1 MPTYEYA
8 CSSCEHQFEAVQS
21 IKDEP
26 LTNCPQCHTDFL
38 SRLIS
43 KTSFVLKGGGW
54 AADNYGTPSK

>member
-1 MPTYEYA
+1 MPTYEYV
-8 CSSCEHQFEAVQS
+8 CRSCEHQFEAVQS

-38 SRLIS
+38 CRLIS